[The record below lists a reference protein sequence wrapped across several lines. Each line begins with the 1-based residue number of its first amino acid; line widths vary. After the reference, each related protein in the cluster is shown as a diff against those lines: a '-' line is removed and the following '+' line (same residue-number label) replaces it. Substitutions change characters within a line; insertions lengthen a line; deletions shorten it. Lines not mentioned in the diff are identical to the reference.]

1 MANRKLTEIEK
12 AYIEKFCNEKSPEKL
27 AKEIGVGVGAK
38 TISKYIDQYKDGI
51 KHQPSIPDTSVAQ
64 IKQDNL
70 TQFDP
75 TELAGKHDRGGVL
88 TMTQGL
94 SEFLDDQSKK
104 TQIHDYRG
112 KMAKIRKDKPGPKN
126 VKLDE

>member
-12 AYIEKFCNEKSPEKL
+12 AYIEKFCDEKSPEKL

-38 TISKYIDQYKDGI
+38 TISKYVDAYKDSM
-51 KHQPSIPDTSVAQ
+51 KNQPSIPDTGMAQ

-75 TELAGKHDRGGVL
+75 TELAGRHDRGGVL

-94 SEFLDDQSKK
+94 SEFLDEQSKK
-104 TQIHDYRG
+104 TQVHDYRG

>member
-12 AYIEKFCNEKSPEKL
+12 AYIEKFCDEKSPEKL

-38 TISKYIDQYKDGI
+38 TIAKYVDGYRESI
-51 KHQPSIPDTSVAQ
+51 KNQPSIVDTGVAQ

-75 TELAGKHDRGGVL
+75 TELAGRHDRGGVL

-94 SEFLDDQSKK
+94 SEFLDEQSKK
-104 TQIHDYRG
+104 TQVHDYRG

>member
-12 AYIEKFCNEKSPEKL
+12 AYIEKFCDEKSPEKL

-38 TISKYIDQYKDGI
+38 TISKYIDQYKDSI
-51 KHQPSIPDTSVAQ
+51 KNQPSLVDNSVSQ
-64 IKQDNL
+64 IKSNDPA
-70 TQFDP
+70 QFDP
-75 TELAGKHDRGGVL
+75 TELAGKHDRGGIL

-94 SEFLDDQSKK
+94 SEFLDEQTKK

-126 VKLDE
+126 IKLDE